1 MSRYVFLL
9 EETPLLENRESSLA
23 DNYILMRL
31 STVTKNVTNS
41 LENYQLSFA
50 VDLLRDF
57 TLNSLADWYIEIHK
71 VERNDAVLKY
81 VMTEIIKLW
90 HPFIPF
96 VTEAI
101 WTHFDQKDL
110 LLVTKWPKKIL
121 EEDPSTIR
129 AFENIQTLIT
139 RVRNIRA
146 TYRIGHKTPLEAL
159 LLTSDPNLFETNRT
173 LIEKIASINFVVTT
187 KEPAQTSGTI
197 RLVEADFALY
207 LNLEN
212 IVDFGAEQ
220 DRLIKELSVAQ
231 KFLDN
236 LSARLDNQ
244 SFRDNAP
251 ASVIEAQEKTRSG
264 TTEKITSLTA
274 ALEEIKT
281 ILSK

>member
-1 MSRYVFLL
+1 
-9 EETPLLENRESSLA
+9 
-23 DNYILMRL
+23 MRL
-31 STVTKNVTNS
+31 NTVTENITNS

-71 VERNDAVLKY
+71 VERNDAVLKH
-81 VMTEIIKLW
+81 VVTEIIKLW

-121 EEDPSTIR
+121 EKDSSTIR
-129 AFENIQTLIT
+129 AFENIQILIT

-146 TYRIGHKTPLEAL
+146 TYRIGHKTSLKAT
-159 LLTSDPNLFETNRT
+159 LLTTNPDLFETNRT
-173 LIEKIASINFVVTT
+173 LIEKMTSINFVITT
-187 KEPAQTSGTI
+187 KEPAQAPGTI

-212 IVDFGAEQ
+212 IVDFSAEQ
-220 DRLIKELSVAQ
+220 DRLIKELAVAQ

-251 ASVIEAQEKTRSG
+251 SSVIEAQEKTRAEI
-264 TTEKITSLTA
+264 TEKITSLTA
-274 ALEEIKT
+274 ALEEIKI